1 MSLGIWQLLI
11 ILLIVLVLFG
21 GGRISKIMADF
32 AKGIKSFRKEM
43 SEDEKKKSKAL
54 PKKTVK
60 KKTVKTNSK
69 KSVK

>member
-43 SEDEKKKSKAL
+43 SEDENKKSKAL